1 MSFRRLDLQ
10 EAGKL
15 TFKFSSLL
23 GCQENIFR
31 KLKFKIP
38 KIDRVN
44 FLQKKSKQIFSQKIN
59 KLSSKFRLIFIN
71 WLWSQIKPLLSN
83 RRTGAE
89 INDFKEL
96 D

>member
-15 TFKFSSLL
+15 TFKFSSLF

-44 FLQKKSKQIFSQKIN
+44 FLQKKKKNKQIFSQKIN
-59 KLSSKFRLIFIN
+59 KHSSKF
-71 WLWSQIKPLLSN
+71 
-83 RRTGAE
+83 
-89 INDFKEL
+89 L